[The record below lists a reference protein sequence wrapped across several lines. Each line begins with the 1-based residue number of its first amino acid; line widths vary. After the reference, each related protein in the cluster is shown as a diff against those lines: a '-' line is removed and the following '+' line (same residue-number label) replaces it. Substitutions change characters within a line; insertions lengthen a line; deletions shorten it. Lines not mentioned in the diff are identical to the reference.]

1 MLMQISLPKLQLQL
15 NKDFHLLNKKRF
27 RINFLNLFICRYMGK
42 IFRFGYLILNLMY
55 VMVFPFASKSVS

>member
-27 RINFLNLFICRYMGK
+27 RINFLNLFVCRYMGK
-42 IFRFGYLILNLMY
+42 IFRFGYLILNLM
-55 VMVFPFASKSVS
+55 